1 MTRKEIYDS
10 IKNNLAELR
19 KFFAEMPKGG
29 DLHNHLTGSAYAE
42 TYFEVACKNNMYADL
57 NTGKLYKSDAKPTVD
72 VVQLSENMDNLHN
85 VRMTL
90 IDKWSIRNF
99 QPYKCALGPDEYF
112 FGEFG
117 LFSAATDK
125 ENLKRYA
132 HELKLRAKEENILY
146 LEIMGTSPSVPST
159 AYLDKDEYDRITEEL
174 KNLSVQFN
182 KKDNAECEIRTIVD
196 EIITK
201 WEGCKEIQSAV
212 KNYIN
217 DITEIDNGFTDNEG
231 NEKVSPF
238 DTTLYHKDDVSVR
251 YQGYA
256 SRTKD
261 PILVLAQL
269 YIVHKAML
277 ESDLI
282 VGCNIVA
289 AENSENSMIY
299 YKAHMIMF
307 DCLRKKLWE
316 DKQIDTDSSV
326 ISIPNSINTSLHA
339 GELTIGLIRPEHLTY
354 HIGDALLIGRADRI
368 GHGVDIPFEHKKEY
382 LLNYMASQK
391 IPVEINL
398 TSNEFI
404 LGAQND
410 EHPFM
415 IYKNAGVPLII
426 CTDDPGILRTSLTEE
441 YALAAYRYKLS
452 LDEIRQM
459 SRNAI
464 EYSFLPDGNM
474 KNDLLTIFDNKMD
487 AFENEPIAPF
497 EVTIEGDIVVPEV
510 KCSSPIMESG
520 KDNSDKCSLFECGG
534 NNVIVGRAH
543 IGDENGKTKYS
554 YGCPIIVFDDKNLKL
569 ARLFRLDPRVCTY
582 ESTQSGSLKES
593 NHDFIC
599 GDSECITGRKHS
611 GDENGATIY
620 EKSKLK
626 IEDTGVFNW
635 TISIKGD
642 PHKIVCCENNN
653 NAECKLPNSAYYLPM
668 TGREHHGDENGQT
681 TTFFTQYEVTFKLNK
696 K

>member
-42 TYFEVACKNNMYADL
+42 TYFEVACENNMYA
-57 NTGKLYKSDAKPTVD
+57 TKKRGKLYKNDTIPPKPYI
-72 VVQLSENMDNLHN
+72 QLSEDMDDLHK

-159 AYLDKDEYDRITEEL
+159 AYLEKDEYDSKTKEL
-174 KNLSVQFN
+174 KNLCVHYN
-182 KKDNAECEIRTIVD
+182 KTDDAEGKIRKIIE

-201 WEGCKEIQSAV
+201 WEGFEDIQSAV
-212 KNYIN
+212 TTYIN
-217 DITEIDNGFTDNEG
+217 DITEIDNGFTDEKG
-231 NEKVSPF
+231 NEKDSPF
-238 DTTLYHKDDVSVR
+238 DTTSYHKDDVLVR

-316 DKQIDTDSSV
+316 DRQIDTDSSV
-326 ISIPNSINTSLHA
+326 ISIPNGINTSLHA

-354 HIGDALLIGRADRI
+354 HIGDALLMGRANRI
-368 GHGVDIPFEHKKEY
+368 GHGVDMPFEHNKEY

-398 TSNEFI
+398 ISNEFI

-441 YALAAYRYKLS
+441 YALAAYRYNLS
-452 LDEIRQM
+452 YDEIKQM

-464 EYSFLPDGNM
+464 EYSFLPEN
-474 KNDLLTIFDNKMD
+474 KKTELLKAFDDKIVV
-487 AFENEPIAPF
+487 FENEPVAPF
-497 EVTIEGDIVVPEV
+497 EVTIEGDIVVSEV
-510 KCSSPIMESG
+510 KCSNPIMESG
-520 KDNSDKCSLFECGG
+520 KDNSDKCSKFECDG
-534 NNVIVGRAH
+534 NNVIVGRTH
-543 IGDENGKTKYS
+543 IGDENGKTTYS

-569 ARLFRLDPRVCTY
+569 AKLFRFNPCVCIC
-582 ESTQSGSLKES
+582 ESSQSGSFKES
-593 NHDFIC
+593 DHDFQC

-611 GDENGATIY
+611 GDENGSTIY

-653 NAECKLPNSAYYLPM
+653 NAEYKLPNSDYYLPM

-681 TTFFTQYEVTFKLNK
+681 TTYFTQYKVTFKLNK